1 MARTK
6 ETTRVY
12 KGRKMPDKALA
23 AAAARKSSSST
34 GGVKKCACT
43 KFICRISDSEEDE
56 EDADV
61 RKAIVSLLSN
71 FIAKSDLMIITT
83 KHYRSE
89 LLNSLEDSKD
99 ILIRYKGFI
108 KKIIESEVNKIRDAA
123 M

>member
-23 AAAARKSSSST
+23 AAAARKSTSST

-61 RKAIVSLLSN
+61 RKAIVSN